1 MNPVQMLWEA
11 CEALETKLFE
21 LFHKM
26 DCVEDVMDCDLKN
39 HCLILGKVKRML
51 QSFKDVHENL
61 KRNED
66 GLLSKLVEAFIAQH
80 FLLLQKVVKT
90 DDLRSFIKDHFYK
103 LDSQEPWGELVGFL
117 AEKAHLVKRPM
128 SPGTDIR
135 IPRSIYYAVELSS
148 VLTRDP
154 QKTGDFLLGI
164 LKRLQ
169 DEASES
175 KTLELFNHA
184 MQLLTE
190 EKMS

>member
-1 MNPVQMLWEA
+1 M
-11 CEALETKLFE
+11 
-21 LFHKM
+21 
-26 DCVEDVMDCDLKN
+26 
-39 HCLILGKVKRML
+39 
-51 QSFKDVHENL
+51 
-61 KRNED
+61 
-66 GLLSKLVEAFIAQH
+66 
-80 FLLLQKVVKT
+80 
-90 DDLRSFIKDHFYK
+90 
-103 LDSQEPWGELVGFL
+103 